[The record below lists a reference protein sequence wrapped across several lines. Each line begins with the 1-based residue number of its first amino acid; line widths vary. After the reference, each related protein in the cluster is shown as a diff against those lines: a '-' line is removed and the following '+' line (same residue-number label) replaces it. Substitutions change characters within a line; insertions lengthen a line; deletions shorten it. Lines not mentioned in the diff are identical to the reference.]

1 MSKNNSKRLDAEF
14 FNQDTLSVA
23 KYLLG
28 KILCVKNDRKT
39 IRGIIVETEAYRG
52 EDDLA
57 CHASKGRTKRTETM
71 YQKAGTVYVYM
82 IYGMY
87 FCLNLVTENEN
98 YPAAV
103 LIRAVAPLS
112 TLNVDNAGKISG
124 PGRVCRYFGIDKSFN
139 GLNISSGKIW
149 LEDWGIKVSQKDASA
164 SKRIGVNYAKHCK
177 DYLWRFILI
186 DKNGEGE
193 I

>member
-1 MSKNNSKRLDAEF
+1 MSKNNPKKLGAKFFRKNTLDIA
-14 FNQDTLSVA
+14 QV
-23 KYLLG
+23 LLG
-28 KILCVKNDRKT
+28 KILCVKNGRKIT
-39 IRGIIVETEAYRG
+39 RGVITETEVYRG

-71 YQKAGTVYVYM
+71 YQKAGTIYVYM

-87 FCLNLVTENEN
+87 FCLNIVTEKKD

-103 LIRAVAPLS
+103 LIRKITA
-112 TLNVDNAGKISG
+112 NGNEISG

-139 GLNISSGKIW
+139 GLDVFGDKIW
-149 LEDWGIKVSQKDASA
+149 LEDTGIKIVKKDILA
-164 SKRIGVNYAKHCK
+164 SKRIGVDYAKHCK
-177 DYLWRFILI
+177 EYLWRFNLM
-186 DKNGEGE
+186 DKNGDGE